1 MTRRVCRYLKR
12 QTSEHP
18 ARLVFLIA
26 LTLRLSLALV
36 VSIRYGGT
44 LFSDDRVYLNMVKEY
59 TSEQTETWDS
69 YQDMLWGR
77 SLSFLVP
84 ASIVY
89 KITFHNTF
97 AILTLSAIIGSVIP
111 SATTHLLRKYVNVK
125 ICCAVGIVMALM
137 PSQVLWSSLFL
148 KDVYIVVGLMG
159 TAFILKY
166 WASQREASGF
176 LIGLIGVVAV
186 LFYIQRIRLHSLI
199 VVCIALF
206 LSTIFIRG
214 RFWWARVTSAAI
226 LFSIMPWMIGGGLLG
241 TNFAQQ
247 LGNGLEGQRAAGA
260 IGAAT
265 GVINLPPPTVG
276 LASSSSSSVPGSSP
290 IVEELKYLPLGLKVM
305 LLDPTPSQL
314 SRSRSL
320 YFAFAEHLVWY
331 PALILCFYGAI
342 RRRKWTPD
350 LIFAGFLGVGLC
362 SMWALAEGNFGT
374 AFRHRTE
381 FVWIVFLFAGMG
393 IQQLV
398 DDKKAWKVRHSRL
411 VKIQTS

>member
-1 MTRRVCRYLKR
+1 VTRRVYRYLKR

-18 ARLVFLIA
+18 AQLVFLIA
-26 LTLRLSLALV
+26 VTLRLSLALV

-44 LFSDDRVYLNMVKEY
+44 LFSDDRVYLNMVKAY
-59 TSEQTETWDS
+59 TSGQTETWDS

-89 KITFHNTF
+89 KVTFRSTF

-111 SATTHLLRKYVNVK
+111 SATTHLLRKYVSVK

-148 KDVYIVVGLMG
+148 KDVYIVVGLIS

-166 WASQREASGF
+166 WASQIGVSRF
-176 LIGLIGVVAV
+176 LIGLMGVVAV

-206 LSTIFIRG
+206 LSTIFMGG
-214 RFWWARVTSAAI
+214 RFWWARAASTAI
-226 LFSIMPWMIGGGLLG
+226 LFSIMPWMIGGGVFG

-265 GVINLPPPTVG
+265 GVIELPPPTVSP
-276 LASSSSSSVPGSSP
+276 SSNSNSSVPSSSP

-320 YFAFAEHLVWY
+320 YLAFAEHLIWY
-331 PALILCFYGAI
+331 PALMLCFYGVI
-342 RRRKWTPD
+342 RRRKWTAD
-350 LIFAGFLGVGLC
+350 LIFAGFLGIGLC

-381 FVWIVFLFAGMG
+381 FVWIVFLFAGIG
-393 IQQLV
+393 LQQLV
-398 DDKKAWKVRHSRL
+398 DDKKSWNVRHSLL
-411 VKIQTS
+411 VKS